1 MRAQRNPPTT
11 QTRSLPPGNVI
22 VLQSPV
28 PLPCPLPYPLP
39 YPSLGCNLIF
49 ILKKPIYIC
58 AFVAPLRVLQRF
70 FVSLL
75 ESQVNEGIGQ
85 GRGRGRGRR
94 EDREESG
101 TQSEQRQLKLNVHST
116 AYA

>member
-28 PLPCPLPYPLP
+28 LPLP

-85 GRGRGRGRR
+85 GRGRGRRRR

>member
-1 MRAQRNPPTT
+1 MRAQRTPLPTTTT

-28 PLPCPLPYPLP
+28 PYPYPAPTLACF
-39 YPSLGCNLIF
+39 GCNLIF

-70 FVSLL
+70 FVALL
-75 ESQVNEGIGQ
+75 ESQLNEGMKEAEREREKERQ
-85 GRGRGRGRR
+85 GAGRDWNSVGAQHG
-94 EDREESG
+94 
-101 TQSEQRQLKLNVHST
+101 VCVI
-116 AYA
+116 